1 MVIIDKN
8 ELFLAGNNGEKIT
21 VIVRSENTVHMVTYN
36 LDGTTGVMPSTGPQA
51 SRLEFNLNQ
60 SQHDPTKLL
69 LVFHFANSQAGGI
82 YRVLVSGETGPP
94 FGRIFKQLSSPATA
108 AMYTFDV
115 V

>member
-1 MVIIDKN
+1 MVIVDKN

-21 VIVRSENTVHMVTYN
+21 VVVKSENTVHMVTYN
-36 LDGTTGVMPSTGPQA
+36 LDGTTGVMPSTGPQS

-60 SQHDPTKLL
+60 SANDPTKLL
-69 LVFHFANSQAGGI
+69 LVFHFASSQGGGI
-82 YRVLVSGETGPP
+82 YRALVVGESGPP
-94 FGRIFKQLSSPATA
+94 FGRLFKQLSSPATA